1 MAYTQ
6 ASSRLK
12 PVPLNVR
19 HCTVGAGLLAKALCQ
34 ALQQRKSN
42 RVRQQAGS
50 LYLDFVFSEGKVL
63 D

>member
-1 MAYTQ
+1 VANAVEQLT
-6 ASSRLK
+6 RDHE
-12 PVPLNVR
+12 PD
-19 HCTVGAGLLAKALCQ
+19 
-34 ALQQRKSN
+34 

>member
-1 MAYTQ
+1 
-6 ASSRLK
+6 
-12 PVPLNVR
+12 
-19 HCTVGAGLLAKALCQ
+19 LLANAVYLTS
-34 ALQQRKSN
+34 LLTSN